1 MTPYERARGLVTQLA
16 SSMAEF
22 AGLGSVLRVLEFG
35 AKKYPDRRWLKQ
47 SVQEHVTHAIEH
59 AKAHMGG
66 IPIDAESGELNLA
79 HAGARILFAIAKYL
93 MGKK

>member
-1 MTPYERARGLVTQLA
+1 MTPYDHDRVTISRLMLDELAGMSSILKVLV
-16 SSMAEF
+16 
-22 AGLGSVLRVLEFG
+22 FG
-35 AKKYPDRRWLKQ
+35 DQKHPGQPWKRQ

-79 HAGARILFAIAKYL
+79 HAGARILFAIGKYL